1 MTEEKKQNEIYFLTQ
16 YPIDFVEAFISI
28 LIIRAIMDKPINY
41 FYVFKTSLV
50 LGLLLYLLSI
60 MSNEYKTNVRE
71 GLRNSIGYF
80 IFSQFTIQQ

>member
-1 MTEEKKQNEIYFLTQ
+1 
-16 YPIDFVEAFISI
+16 
-28 LIIRAIMDKPINY
+28 
-41 FYVFKTSLV
+41 
-50 LGLLLYLLSI
+50 